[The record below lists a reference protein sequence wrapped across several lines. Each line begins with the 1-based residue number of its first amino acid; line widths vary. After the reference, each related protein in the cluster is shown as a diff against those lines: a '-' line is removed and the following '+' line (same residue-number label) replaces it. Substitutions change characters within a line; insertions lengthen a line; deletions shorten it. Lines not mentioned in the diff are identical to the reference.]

1 MRDRQKDKTAIEA
14 EVRKTLQS
22 LDAIPKMKANPF
34 FYTRL
39 QQRLAARQRRE
50 TASRFGVIFH
60 KALRPA
66 LVPLLIAVSIGA
78 GIWIGY
84 KPATANRTTSLNSM
98 IETYGLNAPDLSNY
112 TLTVAE

>member
-1 MRDRQKDKTAIEA
+1 MRDRHKDKTAIDA
-14 EVRKTLQS
+14 EVQKTLQS
-22 LDAIPKMKANPF
+22 LDHIPKVQANPF

-39 QQRLAARQRRE
+39 QRRLAARHGRE
-50 TASRFGVIFH
+50 AISIFGVIFQ

-84 KPATANRTTSLNSM
+84 KPATANRTTYLNSM
-98 IETYGLNAPDLSNY
+98 IETYGLKAPDLSNY